1 MEKAPLTAAEADAEH
16 DPASAAAPRRAGRMR
31 PRLFEVAD
39 WACALLDAHL
49 VPFALHA
56 DAHAHVRA
64 LSVLVGRHVR
74 LNRAVQRLHGYLAQL
89 LKSASAPGN
98 AAAPV
103 PEYCVEVASW

>member
-1 MEKAPLTAAEADAEH
+1 MADEADAEL
-16 DPASAAAPRRAGRMR
+16 AAEEAAPRRAGRLR
-31 PRLFEVAD
+31 PNLWQVAD
-39 WACALLDAHL
+39 WACALVDAHL

-74 LNRAVQRLHGYLAQL
+74 LNRAVQRLHGCLAQL
-89 LKSASAPGN
+89 IKSAARPH